1 MDTVQKGPSSDFLEF
16 FFVFFVVILLLK
28 HTHNI
33 KFTMQSFFSVE
44 MAYNTFT
51 MLCNVMEIFYE
62 FFIEVQLICSV
73 VFISSVQQNDLVIY
87 MYTFFLF
94 SFPLWFIAE

>member
-1 MDTVQKGPSSDFLEF
+1 MDTVQKGPSSDCLEF
-16 FFVFFVVILLLK
+16 FFVFCVILLLK